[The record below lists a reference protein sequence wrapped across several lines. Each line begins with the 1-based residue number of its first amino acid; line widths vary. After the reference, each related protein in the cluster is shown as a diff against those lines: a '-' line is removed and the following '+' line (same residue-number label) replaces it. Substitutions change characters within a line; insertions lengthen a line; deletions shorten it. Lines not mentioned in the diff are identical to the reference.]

1 MILFVCI
8 PLPLLL
14 TLFLLEKRSRITVL
28 YLIIGTFIAVF
39 AASVNGFLHDWLMM
53 SEREFTITVS
63 PIVEEVL
70 KSFPILFHAVVVSDK
85 KENLLMI
92 SIALGIGFGIFENAY
107 LMVSNVYGL
116 TIVWAFIR
124 AFGTALMHG
133 ICTCFV
139 GLGISYINRRRKFF
153 YTGIFAILTLSII
166 YHATYNSLV
175 QSSLEFFGFFM
186 PIVTYSVVLLT
197 IYRDKIKSVTEKQ
210 KNLRFPNKNLFLK

>member
-1 MILFVCI
+1 MDNLILILFVCI

-14 TLFLLEKRSRITVL
+14 TLFLLEKKSRITVL

-39 AASVNGFLHDWLMM
+39 AASVNGFFFDLLKLT
-53 SEREFTITVS
+53 EREFTTTVS

-70 KSFPILFHAVVVSDK
+70 KALPILFHAVFFSDK
-85 KENLLMI
+85 KETLLTI

-107 LMVSNVYGL
+107 LMVSNVYGITL
-116 TIVWAFIR
+116 VWAFIR

-133 ICTCFV
+133 VCTCFV

-153 YTGIFAILTLSII
+153 YTGIFAVLTFAII

-175 QSSLEFFGFFM
+175 QSSIEYFGIFM
-186 PIVTYSVVLLT
+186 PAVTYAAVLMAIFRGKLNT
-197 IYRDKIKSVTEKQ
+197 ENRKKLKTEAKS
-210 KNLRFPNKNLFLK
+210 